1 MDEYEASI
9 KFNRRNVTL
18 NLFTDENGSLR
29 KCIDRA
35 RKIVQRIPIDLV
47 RMNKFMESSVLI
59 ECNSIWREGQ
69 RPLTAQ
75 QFLRKVSL
83 EAITTHPDPRAT
95 YWFDVGDLLGGH
107 IVQIEIGE
115 RFRILGYSTP
125 G

>member
-9 KFNRRNVTL
+9 KFNGRNVTL
-18 NLFTDENGSLR
+18 NLFTDKNGSLR

-35 RKIVQRIPIDLV
+35 RKIVQRLPIDLV

-75 QFLRKVSL
+75 HFLRKVSL

>member
-1 MDEYEASI
+1 
-9 KFNRRNVTL
+9 
-18 NLFTDENGSLR
+18 
-29 KCIDRA
+29 
-35 RKIVQRIPIDLV
+35 
-47 RMNKFMESSVLI
+47 MESSVLI